1 MKAVA
6 VAFSMAWQG
15 AVVEDW
21 PGDVAAVVTG
31 RLAAFRAE
39 FYRCLTARADALFEL
54 ADAVL
59 CAEGPVVS
67 LAELSLA
74 GVHRRGHGAMYD
86 GLACGGIDV
95 RRLRWSLASLV
106 LPRGRDRQLAV
117 AIDVTSWPRPD
128 AECSPGRLHCHAP
141 CRCDGVRQTIPGWPY
156 SVVAALG
163 RGCSSWTAP
172 LDICRIGPGDD
183 LTEVTAAQ
191 VRDLAGRLR
200 EAGQLLPGDPPVRVV
215 LDCGYD
221 VVRLSWLLADL
232 PVVLLGRIRADRVMY
247 SPAPSGRR
255 DGRPGRPPRHG
266 QEFKLADPATWHRP
280 DQERDGSHD
289 RYGNACARAWARLHP
304 KLERRGSWAGHDG
317 PLPVVEGTLI
327 LLTVERLPG
336 NRAPKPVWLWFSHPG
351 AATCDLDRLWHAYLR
366 RFDIEHT
373 FRFWKQ
379 TLGLTRP
386 RLRTPAQADR
396 WAWLIIAAYTQLR
409 LARPLAT
416 SLRRPWERPASPGNL
431 TPGRVRREFRRVR
444 RAIGTPATAPKPA
457 RPGPGRP
464 EGTTRPPA
472 QRHPVGKKQHKRD
485 MPRRGNAT
493 QTG

>member
-232 PVVLLGRIRADRVMY
+232 PVVLLGRIRADRVSIPPPRQAAGTAGQAARHGTVRSSS
-247 SPAPSGRR
+247 SPTQPPGTALTRSETAVMTATGTHARA
-255 DGRPGRPPRHG
+255 PGRDCTPSWSAAAPG
-266 QEFKLADPATWHRP
+266 PAT
-280 DQERDGSHD
+280 
-289 RYGNACARAWARLHP
+289 
-304 KLERRGSWAGHDG
+304 
-317 PLPVVEGTLI
+317 
-327 LLTVERLPG
+327 TVRCL
-336 NRAPKPVWLWFSHPG
+336 S
-351 AATCDLDRLWHAYLR
+351 
-366 RFDIEHT
+366 
-373 FRFWKQ
+373 
-379 TLGLTRP
+379 
-386 RLRTPAQADR
+386 
-396 WAWLIIAAYTQLR
+396 
-409 LARPLAT
+409 
-416 SLRRPWERPASPGNL
+416 
-431 TPGRVRREFRRVR
+431 
-444 RAIGTPATAPKPA
+444 
-457 RPGPGRP
+457 
-464 EGTTRPPA
+464 
-472 QRHPVGKKQHKRD
+472 
-485 MPRRGNAT
+485 
-493 QTG
+493 